1 METSAQ
7 VGRGERRRKGSLT
20 IFAGYFSGTGKTYRM
35 LEAAGRAVRA
45 GEDVAVGLLSCS
57 QWPQTQ
63 ILADGFETQPLKAF
77 SEAGKTVYELD
88 VDACLKRGP
97 RLLLIDELSHENA
110 GGSRHRKR
118 CQDIEELLQA
128 GIDIY
133 TTLDVQH
140 IESIQDT
147 VSEILGAPAEER
159 IPDRVFDQAA
169 RVEFVDC
176 EPEDLRERL
185 IRQDRTDLLS
195 EYSQPKLSALRELAL
210 RRCADRTALDTQKS
224 RGGERYRTREHVLV
238 CLSAAPSNERVIRTA
253 ARMADA
259 FRCGFTALFVETKNF
274 QSIPQ
279 PDRNRLRAN
288 LRLAQQLGASV
299 ETVYGDDVA
308 YQIAEFS
315 RLSGVTKIVLGRG
328 ETSNRIL
335 FWKPSLTERLVELT
349 PELDIHIIP
358 DTGTARRFASHYKKE
373 LYAPAVPLLDLLKST
388 LLLVLSTLVGLIFY
402 YLGLSEANIIT
413 VYILGV
419 MLTSIFTKSA
429 VCSFLNSVVGVLA
442 FNFFFTEPRFSLHIY
457 ASDYMVTFLVMF
469 LASLLT
475 GSLAAKLKSLAK
487 HSAQLAWR
495 TKLLFETN
503 QELQKAGTQDEILS
517 VTARQLLKIFQRDI
531 VTYRSDQGQLDAP
544 KIFPVD
550 DAFSESKYSAA
561 SEHQAAQW
569 VLTNNKRAGAGTETF
584 SDACCTYLA
593 VRTAEQVYGV
603 IGVAASGEEMD
614 SFEGGLL
621 LSILGECALAME
633 NQKNLEEKEA
643 AAVLAKN
650 EQLRA
655 NLLRSI
661 SHDLRTPLTSISG
674 NASNLLSNGDMFDA
688 KTKHQMYVDIYDDA
702 MWLINL
708 VENLLSVS
716 RLEGG
721 QMNLHLST
729 ELIGEVVAEALRHI
743 NRRSAEHH
751 LHIQSG
757 DEYLLAQMDAHLIVQ
772 VIINIV
778 DNAIKYTPPGSD
790 IEISWERQGRF
801 AALSVADNGP
811 GIPDSAKPRVF
822 DMFYSASNRIADSRR
837 SMGLGLA
844 LCKSIITAHGG
855 EITVADH
862 APHGT
867 VFTFT
872 IPIEEVE
879 LHE

>member
-1 METSAQ
+1 
-7 VGRGERRRKGSLT
+7 
-20 IFAGYFSGTGKTYRM
+20 
-35 LEAAGRAVRA
+35 
-45 GEDVAVGLLSCS
+45 
-57 QWPQTQ
+57 
-63 ILADGFETQPLKAF
+63 
-77 SEAGKTVYELD
+77 
-88 VDACLKRGP
+88 
-97 RLLLIDELSHENA
+97 
-110 GGSRHRKR
+110 
-118 CQDIEELLQA
+118 QDIEELLQA

-517 VTARQLLKIFQRDI
+517 VTARQ
-531 VTYRSDQGQLDAP
+531 
-544 KIFPVD
+544 
-550 DAFSESKYSAA
+550 
-561 SEHQAAQW
+561 
-569 VLTNNKRAGAGTETF
+569 
-584 SDACCTYLA
+584 
-593 VRTAEQVYGV
+593 
-603 IGVAASGEEMD
+603 
-614 SFEGGLL
+614 
-621 LSILGECALAME
+621 
-633 NQKNLEEKEA
+633 
-643 AAVLAKN
+643 
-650 EQLRA
+650 
-655 NLLRSI
+655 
-661 SHDLRTPLTSISG
+661 
-674 NASNLLSNGDMFDA
+674 
-688 KTKHQMYVDIYDDA
+688 
-702 MWLINL
+702 
-708 VENLLSVS
+708 
-716 RLEGG
+716 
-721 QMNLHLST
+721 
-729 ELIGEVVAEALRHI
+729 
-743 NRRSAEHH
+743 
-751 LHIQSG
+751 
-757 DEYLLAQMDAHLIVQ
+757 
-772 VIINIV
+772 
-778 DNAIKYTPPGSD
+778 
-790 IEISWERQGRF
+790 
-801 AALSVADNGP
+801 
-811 GIPDSAKPRVF
+811 
-822 DMFYSASNRIADSRR
+822 
-837 SMGLGLA
+837 
-844 LCKSIITAHGG
+844 
-855 EITVADH
+855 
-862 APHGT
+862 
-867 VFTFT
+867 
-872 IPIEEVE
+872 
-879 LHE
+879 